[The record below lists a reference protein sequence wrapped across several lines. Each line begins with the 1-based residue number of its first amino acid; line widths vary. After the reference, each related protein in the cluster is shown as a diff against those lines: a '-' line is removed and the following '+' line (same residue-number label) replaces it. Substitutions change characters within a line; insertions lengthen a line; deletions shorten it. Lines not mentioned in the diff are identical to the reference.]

1 MSYPDPSLSGPR
13 LPDPRMIPH
22 WQPRPAP
29 PREADP
35 PPPTPELDDDLV
47 VRPFLLTGGRTRP
60 VRDGLRVETMLSAQP
75 AALSA
80 PLRFEARRIVELC
93 QRPMSV
99 ADVAVALGT
108 PLGVARVL
116 VADLVVDG
124 YLHLVEQGELSI
136 EMIER
141 IRDRVRAL

>member
-1 MSYPDPSLSGPR
+1 
-13 LPDPRMIPH
+13 MIPYGH
-22 WQPRPAP
+22 PRPASRAAARGPEP
-29 PREADP
+29 PRSAE
-35 PPPTPELDDDLV
+35 PTDDLV

-60 VRDGLRVETMLSAQP
+60 VQDGLRVETMLSAQP

-93 QRPMSV
+93 QRPMSI
-99 ADVAVALGT
+99 ADVAVALHV

-124 YLHLVEQGELSI
+124 YLHSAEQGELSI

>member
-1 MSYPDPSLSGPR
+1 
-13 LPDPRMIPH
+13 MIPY
-22 WQPRPAP
+22 WYPRPVGA
-29 PREADP
+29 AT
-35 PPPTPELDDDLV
+35 TPEPETPSPVSPADELV

-60 VRDGLRVETMLSAQP
+60 VKDGLRVETMLSAQP

-93 QRPMSV
+93 QRSMSI
-99 ADVAVALGT
+99 ADVAVALHV
-108 PLGVARVL
+108 PLGVVRVL

-124 YLHLVEQGELSI
+124 YVHCAEQGELSI